1 MNHFG
6 NININNEADAK
17 QKKFMEDLLLF
28 VPKSYMFISIV
39 ESQWLMHLV
48 MHKNPQVMF
57 QNQKQMVQ
65 HVSLH

>member
-1 MNHFG
+1 
-6 NININNEADAK
+6 
-17 QKKFMEDLLLF
+17 LLLF